1 MKKITPNNSKIQK
14 VNKKPAPNQNN
25 SVDNQNI
32 VEILK
37 QTYKQGN
44 LEILAGIGVIVEAIN
59 KSNENTVKAITDS
72 NKNTVK
78 AITDSNEKLIKVIT
92 ENLLKAIN
100 DGNDKL
106 IHALTGEN
114 SRINNS
120 HKNNNIENN
129 LKGYSKNNNN
139 ISNNKDENIKF
150 KENTNKNINKNE
162 DDVTVGGVNFN
173 PNDIIDNNSNQNLNE
188 PSIFSIQSKEGF
200 TIKNSSNSHYNNSSC
215 NNNNIINE
223 NLSSDNSFPKRT
235 VLVKDRKNKYSL
247 SKIQKTDFSIYKSC
261 LNPKEQKKK
270 KRGTNPFLPNNQ
282 NKPKNIYSF
291 IGNKNAKK

>member
-1 MKKITPNNSKIQK
+1 MKKITPNNSIIQK

-150 KENTNKNINKNE
+150 KENTNKNINKNK
-162 DDVTVGGVNFN
+162 DNITVNSVNFN

-188 PSIFSIQSKEGF
+188 PSIFSIQSKGF

-247 SKIQKTDFSIYKSC
+247 SKIQKTDFSVYKSC
-261 LNPKEQKKK
+261 LNPKE
-270 KRGTNPFLPNNQ
+270 
-282 NKPKNIYSF
+282 
-291 IGNKNAKK
+291 

>member
-14 VNKKPAPNQNN
+14 VNKKPVPNQNN

-59 KSNENTVKAITDS
+59 KSNE
-72 NKNTVK
+72 NTVK

-162 DDVTVGGVNFN
+162 DNITVNSVNFN

-188 PSIFSIQSKEGF
+188 PSIFSIQSNGF

-270 KRGTNPFLPNNQ
+270 KRGNNPFLPNNQ
-282 NKPKNIYSF
+282 NKQKNIYSF
-291 IGNKNAKK
+291 IRNKNAKK

>member
-1 MKKITPNNSKIQK
+1 MKKITSNNSKIQK

-59 KSNENTVKAITDS
+59 KSNE
-72 NKNTVK
+72 NTVK

-139 ISNNKDENIKF
+139 ISNNQDENIKF

-162 DDVTVGGVNFN
+162 DNITVNSVNFN

-188 PSIFSIQSKEGF
+188 PSIFSIQSKGF
-200 TIKNSSNSHYNNSSC
+200 TIKNSSNSHYNNSSS

-270 KRGTNPFLPNNQ
+270 KRGANPFLPNNQ

>member
-1 MKKITPNNSKIQK
+1 MKKITQNNSIIQK

-59 KSNENTVKAITDS
+59 KSNE
-72 NKNTVK
+72 NTVK

-162 DDVTVGGVNFN
+162 DNITVNSVNFN

-188 PSIFSIQSKEGF
+188 PSFSIQSKGF

-223 NLSSDNSFPKRT
+223 NLTSDNSFPKRT

-270 KRGTNPFLPNNQ
+270 KRGNNPFLPNNQ
-282 NKPKNIYSF
+282 NKQKNIY
-291 IGNKNAKK
+291 GNITTYE

>member
-1 MKKITPNNSKIQK
+1 MKKITPNNSIIQK

-44 LEILAGIGVIVEAIN
+44 LEILTGIGVIVEAIN
-59 KSNENTVKAITDS
+59 KSNE
-72 NKNTVK
+72 NTVK

-162 DDVTVGGVNFN
+162 DNITVNSVNFN

-270 KRGTNPFLPNNQ
+270 KRGANPFLTNNQ
-282 NKPKNIYSF
+282 NKQKNIYSF

>member
-1 MKKITPNNSKIQK
+1 MKKITPNNSIIQK

-59 KSNENTVKAITDS
+59 KSNE
-72 NKNTVK
+72 NTVK

-162 DDVTVGGVNFN
+162 DNITVNSVNFN

-188 PSIFSIQSKEGF
+188 PSFSIQSKGF

-282 NKPKNIYSF
+282 NKPKKIYSF

>member
-14 VNKKPAPNQNN
+14 VNKKPVPNQNN

-59 KSNENTVKAITDS
+59 KSNE
-72 NKNTVK
+72 NTVK

-162 DDVTVGGVNFN
+162 DNITVNSVNFN

-188 PSIFSIQSKEGF
+188 PSIFSIQSNGF

-235 VLVKDRKNKYSL
+235 VLVKDRKNKNSL

-270 KRGTNPFLPNNQ
+270 KRGNNPFLPNNQ
-282 NKPKNIYSF
+282 NKQKNIYSF
-291 IGNKNAKK
+291 IRNKNAKK

>member
-44 LEILAGIGVIVEAIN
+44 LEILTGIGVIVEAIN

-162 DDVTVGGVNFN
+162 DNITVNSVNFN

-188 PSIFSIQSKEGF
+188 PSIFSIQNKGF
-200 TIKNSSNSHYNNSSC
+200 TIKNSSNSHYNNSSS

-261 LNPKEQKKK
+261 LNPKE
-270 KRGTNPFLPNNQ
+270 
-282 NKPKNIYSF
+282 
-291 IGNKNAKK
+291 

>member
-1 MKKITPNNSKIQK
+1 MKKITQNNSIIQK

-59 KSNENTVKAITDS
+59 KSNE
-72 NKNTVK
+72 NTVK

-162 DDVTVGGVNFN
+162 DNITVNSVNFN

-247 SKIQKTDFSIYKSC
+247 SKIQKTDFSVYKSC
-261 LNPKEQKKK
+261 LNPKE
-270 KRGTNPFLPNNQ
+270 
-282 NKPKNIYSF
+282 
-291 IGNKNAKK
+291 

>member
-1 MKKITPNNSKIQK
+1 MKKITPNNSIIQK

-59 KSNENTVKAITDS
+59 KSNE
-72 NKNTVK
+72 NTVK

-162 DDVTVGGVNFN
+162 DNITVNSVNFN

-188 PSIFSIQSKEGF
+188 PSFSIQSKGF

>member
-1 MKKITPNNSKIQK
+1 MKKNTPNNSKIQK
-14 VNKKPAPNQNN
+14 VNKKPDPNQNN

-44 LEILAGIGVIVEAIN
+44 LEILTGIGVIVEAIN
-59 KSNENTVKAITDS
+59 KSNE
-72 NKNTVK
+72 NTVK

-129 LKGYSKNNNN
+129 LKEYSKNNNN

-162 DDVTVGGVNFN
+162 DNITVNSVNFN

-200 TIKNSSNSHYNNSSC
+200 TIKNSSNSHYNNSSS

-270 KRGTNPFLPNNQ
+270 KRGANPFLPNYQ
-282 NKPKNIYSF
+282 NKQKNIYSF

>member
-59 KSNENTVKAITDS
+59 KSNE
-72 NKNTVK
+72 NTVK

-162 DDVTVGGVNFN
+162 DNITVNSVNFN

-188 PSIFSIQSKEGF
+188 PSIFSIQSKGF

-270 KRGTNPFLPNNQ
+270 KRGANPFLPNNQ
-282 NKPKNIYSF
+282 NKQKNIYSF
-291 IGNKNAKK
+291 IRNKNAKK

>member
-72 NKNTVK
+72 N
-78 AITDSNEKLIKVIT
+78 
-92 ENLLKAIN
+92 AIN

-162 DDVTVGGVNFN
+162 DNIAVNSVNFN
-173 PNDIIDNNSNQNLNE
+173 PNDIKDNNSNQNLNE
-188 PSIFSIQSKEGF
+188 PSIFSIQSKGF

-270 KRGTNPFLPNNQ
+270 KRGNNPFLPNNQ
-282 NKPKNIYSF
+282 NKQKNIYSF

>member
-44 LEILAGIGVIVEAIN
+44 LEILTGIGVIVEAIN

-139 ISNNKDENIKF
+139 II
-150 KENTNKNINKNE
+150 
-162 DDVTVGGVNFN
+162 
-173 PNDIIDNNSNQNLNE
+173 L
-188 PSIFSIQSKEGF
+188 IQM
-200 TIKNSSNSHYNNSSC
+200 I
-215 NNNNIINE
+215 
-223 NLSSDNSFPKRT
+223 
-235 VLVKDRKNKYSL
+235 
-247 SKIQKTDFSIYKSC
+247 
-261 LNPKEQKKK
+261 
-270 KRGTNPFLPNNQ
+270 
-282 NKPKNIYSF
+282 
-291 IGNKNAKK
+291 

>member
-1 MKKITPNNSKIQK
+1 MKKITPNNSIIQK

-72 NKNTVK
+72 N
-78 AITDSNEKLIKVIT
+78 EKLIKVIT

-120 HKNNNIENN
+120 HKYNNIENN

-162 DDVTVGGVNFN
+162 DNITVNSVNFN

-188 PSIFSIQSKEGF
+188 PSFSIQSKGF

-261 LNPKEQKKK
+261 LNPKE
-270 KRGTNPFLPNNQ
+270 
-282 NKPKNIYSF
+282 
-291 IGNKNAKK
+291 

>member
-1 MKKITPNNSKIQK
+1 MKKITPKNSIIQK

-44 LEILAGIGVIVEAIN
+44 LEILTGIGVIVEAIN
-59 KSNENTVKAITDS
+59 KSNE
-72 NKNTVK
+72 NTVK

-162 DDVTVGGVNFN
+162 DNITVNSVNFN

-188 PSIFSIQSKEGF
+188 PSIFSIQSKGF
-200 TIKNSSNSHYNNSSC
+200 TIKNSSNSHYNNSSS

-247 SKIQKTDFSIYKSC
+247 SKIQKTDFSIYKSY

-270 KRGTNPFLPNNQ
+270 KRGANPFLPNNQ
-282 NKPKNIYSF
+282 NKQKNIYSF

>member
-1 MKKITPNNSKIQK
+1 MKKITPNNSIIQK

-59 KSNENTVKAITDS
+59 KSNE
-72 NKNTVK
+72 NTVK

-150 KENTNKNINKNE
+150 KENTNKNINKNK
-162 DDVTVGGVNFN
+162 DNITVNSVNFN

-188 PSIFSIQSKEGF
+188 PSIFSIQSKGF

>member
-1 MKKITPNNSKIQK
+1 MKKITSNNSKIQK
-14 VNKKPAPNQNN
+14 VNKKPDPNQNN

-44 LEILAGIGVIVEAIN
+44 LEILTGIGVIVEAIN
-59 KSNENTVKAITDS
+59 KSNE
-72 NKNTVK
+72 NTVK

-120 HKNNNIENN
+120 NKNNNIENN
-129 LKGYSKNNNN
+129 LEEYSKNNNN
-139 ISNNKDENIKF
+139 ISNNQDENIKF

-162 DDVTVGGVNFN
+162 DNITVNSVNFN

-188 PSIFSIQSKEGF
+188 PSIFSIQSKGF
-200 TIKNSSNSHYNNSSC
+200 TIKNSSNSHYNNSSS

-270 KRGTNPFLPNNQ
+270 KRGANPFLPNYQ
-282 NKPKNIYSF
+282 NKQKNIYSF

>member
-1 MKKITPNNSKIQK
+1 MKKITSNNSKIQK
-14 VNKKPAPNQNN
+14 VNKKPDPNQNN

-44 LEILAGIGVIVEAIN
+44 LEILTGIGVIVEAIN
-59 KSNENTVKAITDS
+59 KSNE
-72 NKNTVK
+72 NTVK

-129 LKGYSKNNNN
+129 LKEYSKNNNN

-150 KENTNKNINKNE
+150 KENANKNNNKNE
-162 DDVTVGGVNFN
+162 DNIIVNSVNFN

-200 TIKNSSNSHYNNSSC
+200 TIKNSSNSHYNNSSS

-270 KRGTNPFLPNNQ
+270 KRGANPFLPNNQ
-282 NKPKNIYSF
+282 NKQKNIYSF

>member
-59 KSNENTVKAITDS
+59 KSNE
-72 NKNTVK
+72 NTVK

-162 DDVTVGGVNFN
+162 DNITVNSVNFN

-188 PSIFSIQSKEGF
+188 PSIFSIQSKGF
-200 TIKNSSNSHYNNSSC
+200 TIKNSSNSHYNNSSS

-282 NKPKNIYSF
+282 NKQKNIYSF